1 MKNLL
6 LFLFLIS
13 GIFLSTNVPAQLPP
27 KEVNR
32 QTQTWLGI
40 ISQVKLNPHWSI
52 LADLHIR
59 RNHFV
64 QVPSFVFTR
73 LALARQLTKQF
84 QVAAGYGHMWLSPT
98 REGWKTISNEHRFYQ
113 QFLFAGKFHRVSI
126 QHRLRNEQRW
136 QQKIANDVR
145 TGDYRFT
152 NRIRYLLAF
161 SIPVSAKK
169 DWPQFVISDELAIH
183 FGKEVIYNRFDQN
196 RIFIG
201 FKQKLSKHLS
211 ADFGYMRVYQKKYS
225 GYQYDLN
232 DTFRCFIYVSGGPKS
247 KVKSKN

>member
-1 MKNLL
+1 MKKFLPSLL
-6 LFLFLIS
+6 LILQFVF
-13 GIFLSTNVPAQLPP
+13 TNTVTAQLPP

-64 QVPSFVFTR
+64 QDPNFVFMR
-73 LALARQLTKQF
+73 LALARQITKQF

-113 QFLFAGKFHRVSI
+113 QLLFSGKFHRLSI

-136 QQKIANDVR
+136 QQKTANDVR

-152 NRIRYLLAF
+152 NRIRYQLAL
-161 SIPVSAKK
+161 SIPVSSKN
-169 DWPQFVISDELAIH
+169 DWPQFVLSDELAVH
-183 FGKEVIYNRFDQN
+183 FGKEVIYNHFDQN
-196 RIFIG
+196 RVFIG
-201 FKQKLSKHLS
+201 LKQKLSNHLS

-232 DTFRCFIYVSGGPKS
+232 DTFRCFIYVTGGPKA
-247 KVKSKN
+247 KSQK